1 MKAARGGRQATLFEA
16 WGARPDPGEEDGE
29 DDEDEA
35 LLLAA
40 AEEAEAR
47 PGGFVAGP
55 AGRLWLF
62 PGGPGLETRPYQV
75 RAVRA
80 ALLGNTLLCLPTG
93 LGKTLVAAA
102 VLHNFS
108 RWFPAGKALFL
119 APTRPLVAQQRR
131 ACARLMG
138 LPARDAAQV
147 TGGTSIADRKEL
159 WRHKKVFFLTPQI
172 LVNDLSRGICPAAEV
187 KCLVLDEAHRALG
200 NYAYC
205 QVVKELCKYTH
216 EFRILALTATPGSD
230 AKAVQQ
236 VVSNLLISHIELC
249 TEDSPDIQPYSHER
263 RVEKTVV
270 PLGKELAGVQA
281 AYIRVLE
288 AFAGRL
294 TSLRA
299 LSQRDISS
307 LTKYQIILARDQF
320 RKNPASH
327 FTGKQQGAIEGDFAL
342 CISLYHGYELL
353 LQMGMRS
360 LYIFLTGIMDGS
372 KGMTRAR
379 NELGRNEDF
388 VTLYSQLESMFAD
401 TSAPAANGSNEV
413 PETGSK
419 KPFVY
424 GHPKLKKLEEVV
436 TEHFQS
442 WNENAGQTR
451 VMIFSSFRDS
461 VQEIA
466 EMLSRHHPLL
476 RVMTFVGHSVGRGKG
491 SGSGGSSRGFTQKE
505 QLEVVKRFREGGYNT
520 LVSTCVGEE
529 GLDIGE
535 VDLIVCFDAQKSPI
549 RLVQRM
555 GRTGRKRQGRIVV
568 ILSEGRE
575 ERTYNQSQ
583 SNRKSLLKALA
594 ENKGLR
600 LYQHS
605 PRMIPE
611 GIDPQMHLVVIAPKE
626 EEEEEE
632 EEAENTKGDTLLQP
646 WLPFSAGT
654 GGKQPRPSEG
664 WGLSP
669 EEFERWRRLY
679 KLEPGDGIKMPALPR
694 SRFET
699 FPDEETESVPVAE
712 EVRVLSLTEWS
723 LWQSRPFPTVLVD
736 HSGRCQHFIG
746 LMDMI
751 EQMRHEE
758 GDCSYEKEI
767 RPYLHWEDVHISGV
781 QKKKSGCDTAIAQK
795 TSKSRRTALDAS
807 KRSSSSFAEMDTE
820 WAALFKPNSVKAA
833 SRAHVRTAAPSTRAS
848 EGIGSSDTFLANN
861 SEDPRWAEKDGESMG
876 QNDKTNALQRG
887 TSHCGSEG
895 SRGFQSHPEEAE
907 ERIPENGH
915 SVDSG
920 CGRLAEESSPASSLF
935 YLPESETDLFAGTDA
950 GEGPLCGEDILR
962 AVAKLL
968 SRSPPSLKEIFDSEE
983 RRNDEERQR
992 GSGQK
997 SGSSL
1002 SLGPLPSENPVPLKN
1017 PPSAPDSI
1025 SGHSD
1030 VHALGPL
1037 NFHLETNLASSPS
1050 VGKTSALDWDEL
1062 FDNSSEEEIGV
1073 LEGNLPVTKHCL
1085 KMGKDGDEEP
1095 QGSCTKS
1102 GRNMTPDQAV
1112 THSVE
1117 EECLSENAHSP
1128 IGKGKRPLVISD
1140 LCSQPNSQAIGTLE
1154 WPSCDDHV
1162 QVTHQEPADSLV
1174 LYGEETL
1181 EPAGDVCTA
1190 KEGKPEL
1197 HEGLFDASQEL
1208 FSVNFDLGFSI
1219 QESEEEEARD
1229 GRDATPG
1236 FLGADISPLGNVARK
1251 SPPTSSEGCF
1261 GRTKSSTPLHPPDPR
1276 SALPPIESVIPVTSP
1291 LTPAGLK
1298 QHPSFHAA
1306 QPEFSTPRRRPEG
1319 PLKGTLGG
1327 LPSRKR
1333 ERSPPGAVPSQAQSS
1348 LVKVLAKSAF
1358 PGEKAKGKAEKE
1370 SLKGSIVLLPAQ
1382 GPGTDSEEDI
1392 VFLRKN
1398 KKKRTILTSPNNNS
1412 GDVESP
1418 IHTIKKRRRPLIAS
1432 DLSSDENTDFTE
1444 KPNQVPRDVNSGSKR
1459 PVPGAKR
1466 EKRRKGRAGLQEA
1479 ARCFIEEE
1487 AALSEEGSAGV
1498 SSDESLTSED
1508 AMSSSIA
1515 QFLNDETQD
1524 LNESE
1529 MQGVYLESVRSP
1541 AVGNRYKMVMRK
1553 GGHHALTVF
1562 SQVPEQDESYLA
1574 DSFCVEDN
1582 VEDNSGVG
1590 SCEEEEEEVHI
1601 NFDLLEEESFANGRK
1616 LYCTRRRKK
1625 LKCMEEA
1632 KGAPSLPRRPSRV
1645 RILEDSSEDE
1655 GEVGRE
1661 EKGSHATP
1669 SLEPHRTL
1677 SPRPPESRAHR
1688 LLKLKA
1694 SLSEEL
1700 DFLPLRKSH
1709 GQKESMAGDLRDPT
1723 KVERPSGASFSSAL
1737 AACPSSSSLKDP
1749 AALCIL
1755 ADSREISSGPEV
1767 ISTLKAAHG
1776 VKVQVCSLGV
1786 CDYVV
1791 SHRMAVERKSPAELL
1806 HPAQRSRA
1814 ALKVQEIRRKFDRI
1828 CVIVEKERP
1837 KSGEAC
1843 RAFRRTQHYDGIL
1856 SALVRAGVRLL
1867 FSSGQEETAGLLKE
1881 LALVEQRKEVGIA
1894 WPAVEVTPRQE
1905 GALRFYLSIP
1915 CVGHPLALAL
1925 CHAFRSIR
1933 EAANSSP
1940 SEMAARTQVSQQKAE
1955 EVFQYLRH
1963 PFDAQMLPN
1972 GSL

>member
-1 MKAARGGRQATLFEA
+1 
-16 WGARPDPGEEDGE
+16 
-29 DDEDEA
+29 
-35 LLLAA
+35 
-40 AEEAEAR
+40 
-47 PGGFVAGP
+47 V
-55 AGRLWLF
+55 
-62 PGGPGLETRPYQV
+62 
-75 RAVRA
+75 
-80 ALLGNTLLCLPTG
+80 
-93 LGKTLVAAA
+93 
-102 VLHNFS
+102 S
-108 RWFPAGKALFL
+108 
-119 APTRPLVAQQRR
+119 
-131 ACARLMG
+131 
-138 LPARDAAQV
+138 
-147 TGGTSIADRKEL
+147 GGTSIADRKEL

-263 RVEKTVV
+263 RVEKTV

-281 AYIRVLE
+281 AYIRV
-288 AFAGRL
+288 
-294 TSLRA
+294 SLSIFPVSSVA
-299 LSQRDISS
+299 HRDS
-307 LTKYQIILARDQF
+307 LQKTELPQLLDYSVICLRGLFTTTNSIRII
-320 RKNPASH
+320 
-327 FTGKQQGAIEGDFAL
+327 GKQQGAIEGDFAL

-372 KGMTRAR
+372 KEGMTRAR

-413 PETGSK
+413 PGTGSK

-442 WNENAGQTR
+442 WNENAASSWVCCQTR

-807 KRSSSSFAEMDTE
+807 KRGSSSSQRWTQNGP
-820 WAALFKPNSVKAA
+820 LSLSPTA
-833 SRAHVRTAAPSTRAS
+833 SKLRAGPTCGAS

-950 GEGPLCGEDILR
+950 GEGPHCGEDILR

-983 RRNDEERQR
+983 KRNDEERQR

-1140 LCSQPNSQAIGTLE
+1140 LCSQPNSQATGTLE

-1236 FLGADISPLGNVARK
+1236 FLGADISPLGNVARRESK
-1251 SPPTSSEGCF
+1251 GKGGEGCSGKVKQVKTF
-1261 GRTKSSTPLHPPDPR
+1261 
-1276 SALPPIESVIPVTSP
+1276 IPTCSISQ
-1291 LTPAGLK
+1291 K
-1298 QHPSFHAA
+1298 
-1306 QPEFSTPRRRPEG
+1306 G
-1319 PLKGTLGG
+1319 P
-1327 LPSRKR
+1327 
-1333 ERSPPGAVPSQAQSS
+1333 VSQAQPFLASWVISAKRFGQKASS
-1348 LVKVLAKSAF
+1348 KKADKSRKARTSGGKVFQSDGATAEKALRLVAVRRKVLKLGTSNRSWSSERRDLWA
-1358 PGEKAKGKAEKE
+1358 
-1370 SLKGSIVLLPAQ
+1370 

-1398 KKKRTILTSPNNNS
+1398 KKKKTILTSPNVSCKNNS

-1677 SPRPPESRAHR
+1677 SPRPPEMASFRGSIGSEASAARR
-1688 LLKLKA
+1688 LRKRSLLSMSSLTSLPGILSSGLA
-1694 SLSEEL
+1694 SLEKVFSAASGPL
-1700 DFLPLRKSH
+1700 SGIRSRHNHGLKFGLVTRRLPSVALSL
-1709 GQKESMAGDLRDPT
+1709 Q
-1723 KVERPSGASFSSAL
+1723 VERPSGASFSSAL

-1837 KSGEAC
+1837 KSGGSLA
-1843 RAFRRTQHYDGIL
+1843 RRLFGRTQHYDGIL
-1856 SALVRAGVRLL
+1856 SAFVVRAGVRLL

-1894 WPAVEVTPRQE
+1894 WPAVEVAPRQE

-1972 GSL
+1972 

>member
-1 MKAARGGRQATLFEA
+1 MRKASGGRQATLFEA
-16 WGARPDPGEEDGE
+16 WGARPEEEDEE
-29 DDEDEA
+29 DDAA
-35 LLLAA
+35 LVLAA
-40 AEEAEAR
+40 GEAEAR
-47 PGGFVAGP
+47 SGGFVGGP
-55 AGRLWLF
+55 AARLWLF
-62 PGGPGLETRPYQV
+62 PGGPGLERRPYQV

-80 ALLGNTLLCLPTG
+80 ALEGNTLLCLPTG

-138 LPARDAAQV
+138 LPKEDAAHL

-205 QVVKELCKYTH
+205 QVVKELCKYTQ
-216 EFRILALTATPGSD
+216 EFRILALTATPGND

-263 RVEKTVV
+263 RVEKMVV

-294 TSLRA
+294 TRLRV
-299 LSQRDISS
+299 LSQREIPS

-327 FTGKQQGAIEGDFAL
+327 FAGKQQGAIEGDFAL

-360 LYIFLTGIMDGS
+360 LYSFLAGIMDGS
-372 KGMTRAR
+372 KGMTRSR

-388 VTLYSQLESMFAD
+388 VTLYRQLESMFVD
-401 TSAPAANGSNEV
+401 TSASPASGSNAM
-413 PETGSK
+413 PGTGIK
-419 KPFVY
+419 QPFVY

-436 TEHFQS
+436 TEHFRS

-476 RVMTFVGHSVGRGKG
+476 RVMTFVGHSVGKGKG
-491 SGSGGSSRGFTQKE
+491 SSSRGFTQKE
-505 QLEVVKRFREGGYNT
+505 QLQVVKRFREGGYNT

-583 SNRKSLLKALA
+583 CNRKSLLKALS

-611 GIDPQMHLVVIAPKE
+611 GIDPQMHQVVIAPKE

-632 EEAENTKGDTLLQP
+632 EAESPKDSRGGTFPQQWVP
-646 WLPFSAGT
+646 YPAGT
-654 GGKQPRPSEG
+654 GGKQRRPSEG

-669 EEFERWRRLY
+669 EEFERWSRLY
-679 KLEPGDGIKMPALPR
+679 KLETGDGIKTPVLPR

-699 FPDEETESVPVAE
+699 LPDEETESVPASE
-712 EVRVLSLTEWS
+712 GVRALSLTEWS
-723 LWQSRPFPTVLVD
+723 LWQSRPFPTLLVD
-736 HSGRCQHFIG
+736 HSDRCCHFID

-751 EQMRHEE
+751 ERIRHEE
-758 GDCSYEKEI
+758 GECSYEKEI
-767 RPYLHWEDVHISGV
+767 RPYLRWEDVDISGV
-781 QKKKSGCDTAIAQK
+781 QRKKSGYDAAIAQK
-795 TSKSRRTALDAS
+795 DSVSRRTAKG
-807 KRSSSSFAEMDTE
+807 KRSPSSLAEMDAECASLFKSSSFKSVSRVR
-820 WAALFKPNSVKAA
+820 AL
-833 SRAHVRTAAPSTRAS
+833 
-848 EGIGSSDTFLANN
+848 EGLGSSDTFSADN
-861 SEDPRWAEKDGESMG
+861 SEDQRWSEKGGESIG
-876 QNDKTNALQRG
+876 QPDKANALQRD
-887 TSHCGSEG
+887 TSHGGSEG
-895 SRGFQSHPEEAE
+895 SRRFQSHPEEE
-907 ERIPENGH
+907 ENGH
-915 SVDSG
+915 SMDSG
-920 CGRLAEESSPASSLF
+920 CGRLAEEGSPASSPLF
-935 YLPESETDLFAGTDA
+935 YFPASEPDLFAGSDV
-950 GEGPLCGEDILR
+950 CGEDILSE
-962 AVAKLL
+962 VAKLL
-968 SRSPPSLKEIFDSEE
+968 SHSPPSVKEIFDSEGKRDDRE
-983 RRNDEERQR
+983 Q
-992 GSGQK
+992 QK
-997 SGSSL
+997 SHSNL
-1002 SLGPLPSENPVPLKN
+1002 SLGHLPSEDPLPLNPSN
-1017 PPSAPDSI
+1017 APDSI
-1025 SGHSD
+1025 SGQSD
-1030 VHALGPL
+1030 IHTFGPL
-1037 NFHLETNLASSPS
+1037 NFHLEANLVSSPS
-1050 VGKTSALDWDEL
+1050 VSKMSALDWDEL
-1062 FDNSSEEEIGV
+1062 FDHSSEKEIGI
-1073 LEGNLPVTKHCL
+1073 LEENLPVTKHGLQML
-1085 KMGKDGDEEP
+1085 KEGDEEP
-1095 QGSCTKS
+1095 QGSYS
-1102 GRNMTPDQAV
+1102 VRNMSPDQAV
-1112 THSVE
+1112 VRSFE
-1117 EECLSENAHSP
+1117 EECLPENEYSP
-1128 IGKGKRPLVISD
+1128 NGKGKGPSVIS
-1140 LCSQPNSQAIGTLE
+1140 LCSQPNSQATRTPE
-1154 WPSCDDHV
+1154 WPSWEDNV
-1162 QVTHQEPADSLV
+1162 QVAHQEPANSLV

-1181 EPAGDVCTA
+1181 GDVCVA
-1190 KEGKPEL
+1190 KEGKPHL
-1197 HEGLFDASQEL
+1197 HTLFDASQEL
-1208 FSVNFDLGFSI
+1208 FSVNFDLGFSV
-1219 QESEEEEARD
+1219 QELEDEEARG

-1236 FLGADISPLGNVARK
+1236 FLGADVSPLRNVARK
-1251 SPPTSSEGCF
+1251 SPPASSKGCF
-1261 GRTKSSTPLHPPDPR
+1261 GQAKSSTPLHLPDPR
-1276 SALPPIESVIPVTSP
+1276 SALPAIESVTPMPSP
-1291 LTPAGLK
+1291 LTPAGWK
-1298 QHPSFHAA
+1298 QRPPLHA
-1306 QPEFSTPRRRPEG
+1306 EFSTPTRRPEG
-1319 PLKGTLGG
+1319 LLRGTLGG
-1327 LPSRKR
+1327 KR
-1333 ERSPPGAVPSQAQSS
+1333 ERSPAGAVPSQAQSR
-1348 LVKVLAKSAF
+1348 LVKALAKSAF
-1358 PGEKAKGKAEKE
+1358 PGEEPKGKAENE
-1370 SLKGSIVLLPAQ
+1370 SLEGSNGLPAQ
-1382 GPGTDSEEDI
+1382 GASSDSEGEI
-1392 VFLRKN
+1392 VFLRKKR
-1398 KKKRTILTSPNNNS
+1398 KKKRPILTSPNNNS
-1412 GDVESP
+1412 SEVESP
-1418 IHTIKKRRRPLIAS
+1418 IHAVKKRRRPLVAS
-1432 DLSSDENTDFTE
+1432 DLSSDESTDFSE
-1444 KPNQVPRDVNSGSKR
+1444 KPNQAPRDAKGRSER

-1466 EKRRKGRAGLQEA
+1466 QKRKKDRAVLGEA
-1479 ARCFIEEE
+1479 ARCFIEDE
-1487 AALSEEGSAGV
+1487 AALSEEGAAGV

-1508 AMSSSIA
+1508 ATSSSIA

-1529 MQGVYLESVRSP
+1529 MRGVYLESVRSP

-1553 GGHHALTVF
+1553 GGHHALPVF

-1582 VEDNSGVG
+1582 LEDDP
-1590 SCEEEEEEVHI
+1590 CEEEEEEEEVHI
-1601 NFDLLEEESFANGRK
+1601 NFDLLQEESFANGRK

-1632 KGAPSLPRRPSRV
+1632 RGAPLLARKPSRV
-1645 RILEDSSEDE
+1645 RILEDSSEEE
-1655 GEVGRE
+1655 GGVGRE
-1661 EKGSHATP
+1661 EKDSHTSP
-1669 SLEPHRTL
+1669 SLGDGDAFRPRRTL
-1677 SPRPPESRAHR
+1677 APLAPESRAHR
-1688 LLKLKA
+1688 LLEMKA
-1694 SLSEEL
+1694 SLAEEM
-1700 DFLPLRKSH
+1700 DFLPQRKGH
-1709 GQKESMAGDLRDPT
+1709 GQKEFLAGDQRDPT
-1723 KVERPSGASFSSAL
+1723 KVEGPLSAPSFSSSSAL
-1737 AACPSSSSLKDP
+1737 ATHPSSSSLKDP

-1755 ADSREISSGPEV
+1755 VDSREISSGPEV
-1767 ISTLKAAHG
+1767 ISALKAAHG
-1776 VKVQVCSLGV
+1776 VKVQVCSLGI

-1791 SHRMAVERKSPAELL
+1791 SHRMAVERKSPVELL

-1814 ALKVQEIRRKFDRI
+1814 AQKVREIRRKFDRI

-1837 KSGEAC
+1837 KAGEVS

-1856 SALVRAGVRLL
+1856 SAFVRAGVRLL

-1881 LALVEQRKEVGIA
+1881 LALVEQRKAAAIAGTTVEVG
-1894 WPAVEVTPRQE
+1894 PRQE

-1933 EAANSSP
+1933 EAASSSP
-1940 SEMAARTQVSQQKAE
+1940 SEMAARVQVSQQKAE

-1972 GSL
+1972 GSP